1 MSGERFLVGNASVVA
16 TRAQTII
23 QGEGGQ
29 AERSFRAELVS
40 CVLMAA
46 FAEAVV
52 MVAGAQDLESAKRD
66 AKEFMVCSSTTL
78 PGDAAP

>member
-1 MSGERFLVGNASVVA
+1 
-16 TRAQTII
+16 
-23 QGEGGQ
+23 
-29 AERSFRAELVS
+29 
-40 CVLMAA
+40 MAA